1 MLERIFDQASDATIA
16 VVGSAPS
23 ARFFDPGKCDVS
35 IGVNGAALLGCRFDY
50 FQCSDHEAP
59 QRDWFQVD
67 CARTRIIAAQ
77 IASMDS
83 FLYPPEFDDRLP
95 GRLALKRPFQR
106 VMRLP
111 QPRVPHL
118 FYFVSVPNESRLR
131 DLEQRKAK
139 TLLAGATISGQA
151 VQLAYLMGAARIDL
165 YGCSFSQ
172 STSKKPEHYFYQAAP
187 GHIGAVELRQLEA
200 MDRLL
205 SVIRGQGVRIV
216 VHGPTELSEYDE
228 IVENAAGG
236 RSSPA

>member
-1 MLERIFDQASDATIA
+1 MLERIVDQASGATIA

-35 IGVNGAALLGCRFDY
+35 IG
-50 FQCSDHEAP
+50 
-59 QRDWFQVD
+59 FQVD

-83 FLYPPEFDDRLP
+83 FLYPPEFDDELP
-95 GRLALKRPFQR
+95 ARLALKRPFQR

-111 QPRVPHL
+111 QPRTPHL
-118 FYFVSVPNESRLR
+118 FYFVSLPTESCLR

-165 YGCSFSQ
+165 YGCSFSE
-172 STSKKPEHYFYQAAP
+172 STSRKPPHYFYRATP
-187 GHIGAVELRQLEA
+187 GQIGVVEKRQLEA
-200 MDRLL
+200 MNRLL
-205 SVIRGQGVRIV
+205 SVVRGQSVRIV
-216 VHGPTELSEYDE
+216 VHGPTALSEYDAL
-228 IVENAAGG
+228 VEE
-236 RSSPA
+236 